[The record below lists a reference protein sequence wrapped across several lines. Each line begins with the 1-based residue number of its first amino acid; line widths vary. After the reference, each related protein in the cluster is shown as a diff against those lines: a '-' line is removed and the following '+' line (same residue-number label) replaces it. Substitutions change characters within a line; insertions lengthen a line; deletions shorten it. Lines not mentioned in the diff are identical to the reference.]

1 MITLFAVN
9 PVLYF
14 LSLLGFAALLWLAH
28 RIGVYMGYAAGR
40 ADAKNENPKNENH
53 YRGDKPILNM
63 LAEIPGLEVH
73 IKGPEIPGWKEI
85 QDARALMEA
94 RGIHVV
100 ASEVQEP

>member
-1 MITLFAVN
+1 MIELFTVN
-9 PVLYF
+9 PVLY
-14 LSLLGFAALLWLAH
+14 SLYILVFAATLWLAH
-28 RIGVYMGYAAGR
+28 RIGVCMGYAAGR
-40 ADAKNENPKNENH
+40 ADAKNENH
-53 YRGDKPILNM
+53 YSGDKPILNM